1 MIQQYTIYICKK
13 NPNKPSS
20 TATFHIYQW
29 WYFIFISG
37 GISELNVQTEYCEIA
52 TIVLFTAINL
62 KFKSVN
68 NTKKNKTK
76 TVIMLSFILFN
87 T

>member
-1 MIQQYTIYICKK
+1 MQHSYI
-13 NPNKPSS
+13 SHLS
-20 TATFHIYQW
+20 VVV
-29 WYFIFISG
+29 SLR
-37 GISELNVQTEYCEIA
+37 LNVQTEYCEIA

-76 TVIMLSFILFN
+76 TVIMLFFILFN